1 MSQQRL
7 FRHRGSFRERRWS
20 AVWISGAL
28 AALAA
33 ACSSGS
39 SDATE
44 VSLADEPSAPAPSG
58 PEGASPAAPAD
69 SRFVL
74 CTIVTD
80 DEGSNAY
87 VSVLPSLDLGG
98 ARVNQE
104 RAREFPG
111 NADLWVRGGKIFV
124 ASGDEPAIT
133 RYAVD
138 EQGDLIEEQTLSF
151 AGQGVQSAAFWNNT
165 FISDERAYMA
175 NGVSEYVIWN
185 PTTMLIEGTLE
196 LPPLPERDGLVAT
209 PGLADRSNQVVAG
222 KLYQPIYWTDSDYAR
237 RTDDSRIAVIDVEKG
252 ELIEYLSAPCPGL
265 DYSTRAADGRLYFS
279 NWTGGV
285 GTHYVLGTAPNCVVV
300 LDPADGSVRRAFD
313 FSEITGGHEGAALA
327 YVNGDR
333 FSMSVFHEEKLPDL
347 AAAADPFE
355 IIADRNWQLVSYDA
369 ASGSAEPVGGIDWNS
384 GAVYYTR
391 VGSRLL
397 PLVPGEN
404 YASTQVYDLGDGTQ
418 AAPLFATAGWVLRVF
433 ALGEAP

>member
-1 MSQQRL
+1 V
-7 FRHRGSFRERRWS
+7 RH
-20 AVWISGAL
+20 
-28 AALAA
+28 
-33 ACSSGS
+33 
-39 SDATE
+39 ATQA
-44 VSLADEPSAPAPSG
+44 SLAEEPSAAAPNG
-58 PEGASPAAPAD
+58 PEGESPTGRVD

-80 DEGSNAY
+80 DEGSTAY

-98 ARVNQE
+98 ASVSQE

-111 NADLWVRGGKIFV
+111 DADLWVRGGKIFV
-124 ASGDEPAIT
+124 ASGDEPTIT

-138 EQGDLIEEQTLSF
+138 EQGDLIQEQTLSF

-165 FISDERAYMA
+165 FVSDERAYMA

-185 PTTMLIEGTLE
+185 PTSMLIEGTIE
-196 LPPLPERDGLVAT
+196 LPALPDRDGLVAT
-209 PGLADRSNQVVAG
+209 AGLADRANQVVGG
-222 KLYQPIYWTDSDYAR
+222 KLYQPIYWTDSDSAR
-237 RTDDSRIAVIDVEKG
+237 RTDDSRIAVIDVERG
-252 ELIEYLSAPCPGL
+252 EFLEYLSAPCPGL

-285 GTHYVLGTAPNCVVV
+285 GTHYVLGTAPNCVAA
-300 LDPADGSVRRAFD
+300 LDPIDGSVRRAFE
-313 FSEITGGHEGAALA
+313 FSEVTGGHEGAALA
-327 YVNGDR
+327 YVDGDR
-333 FSMSVFHEEKLPDL
+333 FSMSVFHEEKVADL

-355 IIADRNWQLVSYDA
+355 IIADRNWQLYSYEARSGNA
-369 ASGSAEPVGGIDWNS
+369 APVGGIDWNS

-404 YASTQVYDLGDGTQ
+404 YASTDVYDLGDGTQ
-418 AAPLFATAGWVLRVF
+418 ATPLFATSGWVLRVF
-433 ALGEAP
+433 ALGEAPQTQRSK